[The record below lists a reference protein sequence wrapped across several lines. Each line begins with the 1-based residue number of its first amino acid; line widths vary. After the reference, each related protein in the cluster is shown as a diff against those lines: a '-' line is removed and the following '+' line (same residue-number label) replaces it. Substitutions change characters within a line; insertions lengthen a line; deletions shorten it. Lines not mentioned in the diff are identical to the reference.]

1 MNLYIYPRNYEEAV
15 KSGWI
20 VRFLHFLGVVQV
32 ILGVILGVAVGG
44 PFFATWL
51 VTMDIMTEN
60 SASIAALFLG
70 VAVGIFAG
78 LFSGL
83 VFFAL
88 SQVIDDLHAIRV
100 HTAGYISVDADSIR
114 PGERQ

>member
-1 MNLYIYPRNYEEAV
+1 MNLYIYPRNHEEAV

-20 VRFLHFLGVVQV
+20 VKFLYFLGVMQV
-32 ILGVILGVAVGG
+32 VLGVILGVALGG
-44 PFFATWL
+44 PFIATWL
-51 VTMDIMTEN
+51 VTMDIMTE
-60 SASIAALFLG
+60 SAASIAAVFLG
-70 VAVGIFAG
+70 VAVGLLAG

-100 HTAGYISVDADSIR
+100 HTAGYVAVDADSIR
-114 PGERQ
+114 PGDRQ